1 MTSKEIK
8 AAQDA
13 LDHVRVPTGPDG
25 VLSEAGATLQLT
37 QATLEVALQ
46 IALFNERESDPPIT
60 SAEQLIDELR
70 KH

>member
-46 IALFNERESDPPIT
+46 LALFRESL
-60 SAEQLIDELR
+60 AGGKKVADEGLTVSR
-70 KH
+70 H